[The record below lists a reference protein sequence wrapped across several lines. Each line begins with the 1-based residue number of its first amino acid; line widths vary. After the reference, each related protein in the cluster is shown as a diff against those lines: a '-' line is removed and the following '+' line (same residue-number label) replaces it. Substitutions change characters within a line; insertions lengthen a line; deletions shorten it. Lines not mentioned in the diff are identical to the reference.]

1 MKATLEISMYPLLV
15 EEEKSNY
22 KVLVKEFLKKI
33 KKKKKLKI
41 ETNGLSSIVY
51 GEYNDI
57 INLFDNEVKN
67 ELSERACLFVFKLG
81 KGTLK
86 YLA

>member
-1 MKATLEISMYPLLV
+1 MYPLLV
-15 EEEKSNY
+15 EEEKNNY
-22 KVLVKEFLKKI
+22 KFLVKEFLKKI
-33 KKKKKLKI
+33 KNKKELEI

-57 INLFDNEVKN
+57 IKLFDNEIKT
-67 ELSERACLFVFKLG
+67 ELSKRACLFVFKLG